1 MKTATVR
8 QTRRLRDGRQLVEV
22 SCPHCRE
29 SHWLLTTA
37 GSTVASCIAEPARP
51 FFIDVGS
58 PVR

>member
-8 QTRRLRDGRQLVEV
+8 QARRLRDGRELVEV
-22 SCPHCRE
+22 SCPHCCE

-37 GSTVASCIAEPARP
+37 GSTVARCVAEPSRA